1 MAGDSPP
8 NWAGRLGQAVF
19 VGSLIF
25 TAVLLAL
32 ALAGVSDPKPAGPLR
47 LDDPLD
53 ADAGWLPLDENGSW
67 VRVEGGFRLA
77 VEGPARM
84 ALIQSPYTIQ
94 PPTTVE
100 ITARQLGGPPEAA
113 YGLWW
118 GSDPV
123 TIVAVK
129 GNGYYGVFTI
139 DHASMVDSGDEIAYI
154 VEWVPFP
161 HVRPQGE
168 ANRLWVD
175 FREGRAEVRINED
188 VAATFDSPA
197 DGPFRVGFAV
207 ETFREGGSSAL
218 LDRLRVWEGE

>member
-8 NWAGRLGQAVF
+8 NRAGRLGRAAF

-25 TAVLLAL
+25 TAALLAL

-53 ADAGWLPLDENGSW
+53 ADAGWQPLDENGSW
-67 VRVEGGFRLA
+67 EQVEGGFRLV
-77 VEGPARM
+77 VEEPDRL
-84 ALIQSPYTIQ
+84 ALIRAPYTIQ
-94 PPTTVE
+94 PPATIE
-100 ITARQLGGPPEAA
+100 ITATQIDGPPEGA

-118 GSDPV
+118 GSDPATV
-123 TIVAVK
+123 VGVK

-139 DHASMVDSGDEIAYI
+139 AEGRIDYL

-161 HVRPQGE
+161 HVRPGGE

-175 FREGRAEVRINED
+175 FRAGRAEVRINED
-188 VAATFDSPA
+188 VAATFDSPGE
-197 DGPFRVGFAV
+197 GPFPVGFYV
-207 ETFREGGSSAL
+207 ETFRAGGSSAL

>member
-8 NWAGRLGQAVF
+8 NRAGRLGQAAL

-25 TAVLLAL
+25 TAALLAL

-67 VRVEGGFRLA
+67 MRVEGGFRLA
-77 VEGPARM
+77 VEEPDRLT
-84 ALIQSPYTIQ
+84 LIQSPYTIH
-94 PPTTVE
+94 PPATVE

-118 GSDPV
+118 GSDPITV
-123 TIVAVK
+123 VGVK
-129 GNGYYGVFTI
+129 GDGYYGGFTI
-139 DHASMVDSGDEIAYI
+139 EGNEIDYL

-168 ANRLWVD
+168 VNRLWVD
-175 FREGRAEVRINED
+175 FHEGRVEVRINED
-188 VAATFDSPA
+188 VAATFDSPG
-197 DGPFRVGFAV
+197 DGPFPVGFYV

-218 LDRLRVWEGE
+218 LNRIRVWEGE